1 MHYIDDLQLTGAT
14 AVFMFNPAT
23 ISVMESN
30 LSAQVCVEL
39 SGLVGNEM
47 LGCEVT
53 ITLDTLNGNLASML
67 IHVHVYYV

>member
-1 MHYIDDLQLTGAT
+1 MHYIDDLQLTGGN

-23 ISVMESN
+23 IPVMESDP
-30 LSAQVCVEL
+30 SAQVCVQL

-67 IHVHVYYV
+67 INVYYV